1 MEKFTLL
8 TFEYVE
14 LFKFMK
20 IQNLAS
26 SGGEAKQMIDEGLVK
41 VNGEIETQR
50 RKKLRVGDTVE
61 FAGMIMIVEKRG

>member
-1 MEKFTLL
+1 
-8 TFEYVE
+8 
-14 LFKFMK
+14 MK